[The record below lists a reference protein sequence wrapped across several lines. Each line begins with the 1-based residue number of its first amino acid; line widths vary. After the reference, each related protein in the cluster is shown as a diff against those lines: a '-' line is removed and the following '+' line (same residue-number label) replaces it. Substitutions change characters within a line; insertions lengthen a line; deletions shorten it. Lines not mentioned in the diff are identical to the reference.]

1 MLSTRPPLDPFPY
14 QRHPTSRPFGPDLDA
29 GQYVFAQ
36 SADGTA
42 WAVPETEGHLH
53 PRILGGGEPAAAA
66 GGLLIDAGG
75 VIVEID
81 NFSGTF
87 RFGPEVFPQV
97 LAALARQGA
106 DVSAVREVVF
116 EYD

>member
-1 MLSTRPPLDPFPY
+1 MFV
-14 QRHPTSRPFGPDLDA
+14 QA
-29 GQYVFAQ
+29 
-36 SADGTA
+36 ADGIV
-42 WAVPETEGHLH
+42 WVVSETEGHLH
-53 PRILGGGEPAAAA
+53 PKVLGGSEPAAAA
-66 GGLLIDAGG
+66 GGLLIEPGG

-97 LAALARQGA
+97 LIALANQGA
-106 DVSAVREVVF
+106 SVSSVREVVI